1 MKTRTYTTYITDD
14 GMEFRNEA
22 EAHDY
27 ELKHDRIAQAKS
39 LFLANHPFMLGIGDI
54 VRLHEN
60 GVLYAVCKRETVVV
74 NVKNL
79 ECGNTYWLGRIGDLD
94 GDREQAYEYVYDR
107 NGGKPMKEQATLV
120 MTSEQ
125 AAGLCSRIDR
135 MTRMICGAG
144 FEEIARAFLVEES

>member
-1 MKTRTYTTYITDD
+1 MKKEVLTKYTSDD
-14 GMEFRNEA
+14 GTVFWNEA

-60 GVLYAVCKRETVVV
+60 GNLYAVCKRETIVV
-74 NVKNL
+74 NVNNL

-94 GDREQAYEYVYDR
+94 DDREQAYEYVYDR

-120 MTSEQ
+120 MTADQ
-125 AAGLCSRIDR
+125 AAGLCSRIDS
-135 MTRMICGAG
+135 MTHMICGAG
-144 FEEIARAFLVEES
+144 FEEIARAFLVEEA